1 MALREG
7 DKTVEFSCEV
17 RAATE
22 KALLIVVLQG
32 KTKTAPMWVPKSQ
45 LAAESEIGEDAKDG
59 DSGSIEMSEWI
70 AKQKELID

>member
-1 MALREG
+1 MALRDG

-22 KALLIVVLQG
+22 KALYIVVLQG
-32 KTKTAPMWVPKSQ
+32 EKKTLPMWVPKSQ
-45 LAAESEIGEDAKDG
+45 LSEHSEIGAEAKEG